1 MAAIGARSYDSS
13 HTLTM
18 KAVTLRSFGGP
29 DRLEPADVPAPELH
43 DGEVRIHVKAAGVNP
58 VDYKIR
64 SGSFAKADVKLP
76 TVLGRDVA
84 GVVESV
90 GRGVS
95 DLKAGDEVYAYLNA
109 HSGGYAEFAVAKD
122 EEVAPKPRS
131 VDFVHTAAVPL
142 AATTAWQALHDH
154 GHIRAGQR
162 VLIHGA
168 GGGVGLFA
176 VQFAKA
182 AGAFVIATAAPE
194 DLDLVKQVG
203 ADEVINYK
211 QERFEERTGP
221 VDLVVDLV
229 AGDTQE
235 RSWQVLKDGG
245 ALIST
250 LQQPSKDQAAAH
262 HARAAVFMAQPHRE
276 QLVEI
281 ARLIDEGKV
290 RVEVTKIFPL
300 RDARVAHDTLEHQH
314 STGKIVLTVS

>member
-1 MAAIGARSYDSS
+1 
-13 HTLTM
+13 M

-29 DRLEPADVPAPELH
+29 DVLEPTDIPAPELH

-76 TVLGRDVA
+76 PVLGRDVA

-95 DLKAGDEVYAYLNA
+95 DLKVGDEVYAYLNS
-109 HSGGYAEFAVAKD
+109 HSGGYAEFAIAKD

-131 VDFVHTAAVPL
+131 VDFVHAAAVPL
-142 AATTAWQALHDH
+142 AATTAWQALHDQ
-154 GHIRAGQR
+154 GHLRMGQR

-211 QERFEERTGP
+211 EERFEQRTGP

-229 AGDTQE
+229 AGDTQA

-250 LQQPSKDQAAAH
+250 LQQPSPDQAAAH
-262 HARAAVFMAQPHRE
+262 HARAAGAP
-276 QLVEI
+276 
-281 ARLIDEGKV
+281 
-290 RVEVTKIFPL
+290 
-300 RDARVAHDTLEHQH
+300 HDTLEHQH